1 MDFGISLGRRFRAL
15 KLWFVIRY
23 FGKDGLIARIRN
35 HLRIASLLGKA
46 IGDEDRSEVM
56 APVDLGLVTFRS
68 TRGETPEE
76 QNRINHEILNTVN
89 DSGQAFLTHTVLNE
103 LVVLRLAIGNIKT
116 TEEHVM
122 KTWILLKDIA
132 EGFSEGSRAS
142 RGS

>member
-23 FGKDGLIARIRN
+23 FGEDGLIARIRN

-46 IGDEDRSEVM
+46 ISEEDKWEVV
-56 APVDLGLVTFRS
+56 APVHLGLVTFRS

-89 DSGQAFLTHTVLNE
+89 DSGRAFLTHTVLNGR
-103 LVVLRLAIGNIKT
+103 VVLRLAIGNIKT
-116 TEEHVM
+116 TEGHVM
-122 KTWILLKDIA
+122 KTWMFLKEIA
-132 EGFSEGSRAS
+132 KGLSGGSKS
-142 RGS
+142 LRGS